1 MAVPTARPGAEAP
14 IPAAGSVGA
23 DDLANIVRHL
33 DEPGMNKGPPQALL
47 RYAGE
52 HAKVWARR
60 LRLGP

>member
-1 MAVPTARPGAEAP
+1 MARGASA
-14 IPAAGSVGA
+14 A
-23 DDLANIVRHL
+23 DDLAYIVRHL
-33 DEPGMNKGPPQALL
+33 DERGMNDWPLRALL

>member
-1 MAVPTARPGAEAP
+1 MAVGTAIARGAS
-14 IPAAGSVGA
+14 AA
-23 DDLANIVRHL
+23 DFANIVRHL
-33 DEPGMNKGPPQALL
+33 DEPNMNKRPPRALL